1 MPALPADLT
10 VPAEIVTPRLRLRRP
25 DPADAEALV
34 AAVNASLPELRAWMT
49 WAQAPM
55 TLEASRENLT
65 GAAERFDSRENLRY
79 HVWNADGTELVG
91 SSGYHAL
98 DWRLPKGEI
107 GYWIATAHAGQGYAR
122 EVTQALT
129 DLALTDRAAGGLG
142 LRRLEIRCD
151 PANGRSA
158 RIPPAL
164 GYALDARLVNDDVT
178 ADGSGV
184 RDTLIFSRVR

>member
-1 MPALPADLT
+1 MTAPSA
-10 VPAEIVTPRLRLRRP
+10 VPTEIVTPRLRLRRP
-25 DPADAEALV
+25 DPADAGALV
-34 AAVNASLPELRAWMT
+34 AAVNASLPQLREWMV

-91 SSGYHAL
+91 SSGYHSL
-98 DWRLPKGEI
+98 DWRVPKGEI

-122 EVTQALT
+122 EVVQALT

-151 PANGRSA
+151 PANERSA

-164 GYALDARLVNDDVT
+164 GYTLDARLVNDAVS
-178 ADGSGV
+178 ADGSAP